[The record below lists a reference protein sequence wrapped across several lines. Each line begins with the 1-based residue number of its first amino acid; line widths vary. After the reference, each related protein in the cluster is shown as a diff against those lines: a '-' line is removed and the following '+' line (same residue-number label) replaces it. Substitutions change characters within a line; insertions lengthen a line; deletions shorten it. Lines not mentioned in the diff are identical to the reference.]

1 MTSEI
6 TIHPSTEGVVVDAET
21 EQRRLI
27 NSVLKLMVKK
37 YIVPNTSSDIV
48 QLFTLF
54 PLLSEV
60 CIYGTTP
67 SFNDGDPCR
76 HSGYYYIRYNE
87 FLYGLEDDAYLSL
100 DSVKRKAPTKIYLA
114 DAEEYQ
120 LPEVD
125 EVEPEFVTMILQTL
139 GSLNSYFERDYSTN
153 SVTFFA
159 REGEKVNK
167 YSCRYSCGY

>member
-6 TIHPSTEGVVVDAET
+6 TIHPSTEGVVVDAEK
-21 EQRRLI
+21 EQRKFVE
-27 NSVLKLMVKK
+27 SVLRLMVKK
-37 YIVPNTSSDIV
+37 YIVPNTSSDIT

-87 FLYGLEDDAYLSL
+87 FLYGLEDDAYFSL
-100 DSVKRKAPTKIYLA
+100 DSVKRKSPSKIYLA

-120 LPEVD
+120 ISEEEED
-125 EVEPEFVTMILQTL
+125 PEFVTMILQTL
-139 GSLNSYFERDYSTN
+139 GSLDSFFERDFSTN

-167 YSCRYSCGY
+167 YSCRYYCGY